1 MGVITVSGQVECAE
15 WGPRLVWALSSV
27 VGVVVGVCMWGVS
40 A

>member
-1 MGVITVSGQVECAE
+1 MGVIAVSGQVECAV

-27 VGVVVGVCMWGVS
+27 VGVVVCVCMWGMS